1 MVSSTLP
8 IVQPGPMPTGTPQF
22 ESLKR
27 RYLSEFAAMVPKELV
42 LPREVIENPPKD
54 VTGIPASCGLLTPE
68 ELDITEKYDAW
79 GLAEAIATK
88 KLTSVAVVTAFTKRA
103 IIAHQLTC
111 CLAEWFMSEA
121 VDRAKELDDHLAATG
136 QVVGPL
142 HGVPISV
149 KEHIPVKGHSVLG
162 ASWDTRRIA
171 KEDCHMISILREAGA
186 VFYCK
191 TLQPQALMHLETVSM
206 AGRTLNPHNI
216 LLSAGGSTGGE
227 GALVAMRGSVLG
239 IGTDIGGS
247 VRGPSG
253 FCGIYGFKPT
263 SYTLPMKDF
272 MEGGFSA
279 ELNVL
284 CSVGPMCTS
293 ARDMDLFMSVI
304 TSTKPYLKDPRIVP
318 IPWTGLSTEKKKA
331 PLKIGFMMN
340 DGVIEPQP
348 PVAKGLQ
355 WVRERLES
363 HPDFQVKN
371 FEPFKTAEAIKNLRL
386 AYYPDGGKTLRDH
399 FRASGEPTLPLTEWI
414 VRDAEGPDVG
424 SSGVLKY
431 RLLRDD
437 FRCDFAEHWNAQDV
451 DIIICPVFVGTACS
465 HETAFYWNYTGFW
478 NYVDAPGVVIPT
490 PIKAGP
496 KGSESYA
503 SQTPLSQ
510 DCTHVRELWEEGD
523 FEGAPVNVQIVA
535 RKHHDNELFAAL
547 GAIEAALRL

>member
-1 MVSSTLP
+1 MVSTTLP
-8 IVQPGPMPTGTPQF
+8 IVQPGSLPTGTPQF

-27 RYLSEFAAMVPKELV
+27 RHLGEFAAKVPKELI
-42 LPREVIENPPKD
+42 LPRDVIENPPKD

-68 ELDITEKYDAW
+68 EVEITEKYDATA
-79 GLAEAIATK
+79 LAEAIAAR
-88 KLTSVAVVTAFTKRA
+88 KLTSVAVVTAFAKRA

-111 CLAEWFMSEA
+111 CLGEWFMTEA
-121 VDRAKELDDHLAATG
+121 VARAKELDDHLAATG
-136 QVVGPL
+136 KTIGPL

-191 TLQPQALMHLETVSM
+191 TMQPQALMHLETVSL

-272 MEGGFSA
+272 SEGGFSA

-304 TSTKPYLKDPRIVP
+304 LSAKPYLKDPRIIP
-318 IPWTGLSTEKKKA
+318 IPWTGLATEQKKT

-348 PVAKGLQ
+348 PVTKGLQ
-355 WVRERLES
+355 WVRERLQS
-363 HPDFQVKN
+363 HPDFEVKD
-371 FEPFKTAEAIKNLRL
+371 FAPFKVAEAIKNLRL
-386 AYYPDGGKTLRDH
+386 AYYPDGGKVLRDH

-414 VRDAEGPDVG
+414 VRDAEGDDIG
-424 SSGVLKY
+424 SSGVLKH

-496 KGSESYA
+496 KGTETYTN
-503 SQTPLSQ
+503 QTPLSHE
-510 DCTHVRELWEEGD
+510 CTHVRELWEEGD
-523 FEGAPVNVQIVA
+523 FEGAPVNIQICA
-535 RKHHDNELFAAL
+535 RKYHDNDLFAAL
-547 GAIEAALRL
+547 SAIEKALRS